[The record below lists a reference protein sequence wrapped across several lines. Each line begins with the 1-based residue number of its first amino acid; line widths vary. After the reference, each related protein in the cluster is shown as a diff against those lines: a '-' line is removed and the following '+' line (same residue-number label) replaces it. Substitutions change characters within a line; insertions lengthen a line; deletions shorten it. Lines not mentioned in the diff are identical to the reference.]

1 MYFITLTLTQTFLFL
16 LLFTGSLLTISNCCV
31 ASVTSEQQHKQ
42 DLRRIY
48 KREYDSRI
56 HHFLPECIAPFYQ
69 NALRLLPEC
78 IAPFY
83 QNALRPLPE
92 CIARQ
97 TTREVVTPLCCRPF
111 SRGLKLIKVR
121 YGLLWFTCCKAM
133 WARSCL
139 PFTTLAVVVNAELSG
154 RLIVAS

>member
-1 MYFITLTLTQTFLFL
+1 MVSVIKTALRCRSGQVAPTLQCFH
-16 LLFTGSLLTISNCCV
+16 NCCG
-31 ASVTSEQQHKQ
+31 ASGASEQQHKQ

-83 QNALRPLPE
+83 QNALRLLPE
-92 CIARQ
+92 CIAPP
-97 TTREVVTPLCCRPF
+97 TTREVVTPLCCLPF
-111 SRGLKLIKVR
+111 SRGLQLIKVR

-139 PFTTLAVVVNAELSG
+139 AFTTLAVVVNAELSG